1 MLTVAGG
8 SSIEST
14 LFTKLLCQIPTI
26 SVRLPLLS
34 PLYRII
40 LSFIISCQVRALTGL
55 IQPKLSSPKIQIVKM
70 IVVPQI
76 SKKIRYLYPKFQK
89 KTL

>member
-14 LFTKLLCQIPTI
+14 LFTKLSREIPTL
-26 SVRLPLLS
+26 SVTFTEPLYLA
-34 PLYRII
+34 LYRII

-55 IQPKLSSPKIQIVKM
+55 IQPKRSSPKIQIVKT
-70 IVVPQI
+70 IFVPQI
-76 SKKIRYLYPKFQK
+76 SKKTGYLYPKF
-89 KTL
+89 